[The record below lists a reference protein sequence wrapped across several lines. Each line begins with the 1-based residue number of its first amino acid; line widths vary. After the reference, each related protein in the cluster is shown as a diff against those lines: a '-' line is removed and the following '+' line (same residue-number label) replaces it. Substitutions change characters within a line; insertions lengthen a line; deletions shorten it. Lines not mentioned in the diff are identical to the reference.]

1 MTLFTTKNYPVSA
14 LVEDIDLGRIGL
26 PELQRPF
33 VWPNVNVRKLFDSLY
48 RG

>member
-1 MTLFTTKNYPVSA
+1 MLYRSTTYPLVTLIHG
-14 LVEDIDLGRIGL
+14 IDRGEIGL

-33 VWPNVNVRKLFDSLY
+33 VWPNAKIRDLFDSLY

>member
-1 MTLFTTKNYPVSA
+1 MLYRSTTYPLTTLFH
-14 LVEDIDLGRIGL
+14 EIGRGAIGL

-33 VWPNVNVRKLFDSLY
+33 VWPNSKIRDLFDSLY